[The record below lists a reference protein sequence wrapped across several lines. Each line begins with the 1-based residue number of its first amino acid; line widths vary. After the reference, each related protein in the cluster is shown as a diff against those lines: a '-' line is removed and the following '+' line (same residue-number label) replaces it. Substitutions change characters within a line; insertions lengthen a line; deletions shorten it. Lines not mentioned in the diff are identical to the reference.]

1 MNNYKKYYP
10 YLLIGLLSLILNLML
25 HSFGSYD
32 FIESKFHDMKF
43 KLRGPLKSYYPEN
56 KQEDVVIVE
65 IDDNSYSSISE
76 SYPYPRGNVYGR
88 IIRNLT
94 EAEAKVIVFDIM
106 FDSEDHT
113 SKIINQN
120 LDDNC
125 KECFFHDQDKLFKKS
140 IKFAN
145 DNGTDVIL
153 AAKIA
158 KDINRMPMDY
168 LVSPNKQIMD
178 TDTPIGLVNQ
188 GVDNSQTN
196 RKYSIINQLSSEP
209 ENYYLSLALQSV
221 LSFQDNKQKNNI
233 TQIDNSTIDINGLK
247 IKTIKNEASIVMNF
261 YGPVSNVF
269 QTFKRFS
276 LSQIIDTKDYTLSG
290 YEDDDWMDMFINEND
305 PRYSFFS
312 SDKNFFKDKIVIIGS
327 ALEEDN
333 DFIVSPFY
341 SYQGIDSKMPGVELH
356 ANAIQQILDG
366 NYINVSSTCSD
377 INGSYFSFNILLFL
391 LSIIIVTLFI
401 SNSNSSILSSLLVFL
416 FSLIW
421 FSYSIGCFLSDQ
433 FWILKLFY
441 NYLFDSKV
449 LYSYTFGDKVSLLPV
464 FYPMATIISTYGLN
478 LSYKL
483 FKEQSDKNFLKLTF
497 GKYVSPQI
505 IDIMYKNKKLP
516 ELGGESGVRTAYFS
530 DIESFSTISEQLS
543 SKELVNLLNEYLS
556 AQTEII
562 LDYKGTL
569 DKYEGDSIV
578 AFFGAPIF
586 FDNHA
591 KAAIDAAVKCQNN
604 LKQLN
609 IKWENEDT
617 KWPVIVHSMKM
628 RTGVNS
634 GDMVT
639 GNMGSKFNMNY
650 TMIGDVVNTAS
661 RLESSAKQ
669 YGIYLHSTEMT
680 LNDAGREN
688 YIWRYIDRIQFVGKT
703 VFVQTIE
710 VIDLID
716 SKNTNMKKLVDIFNL
731 GLKFYYERNWDD
743 AIKEFEKS
751 LTLEYNHKVNP
762 SKIYIE
768 RAKKYKKDEPFDD
781 WKGITILN
789 QK

>member
-1 MNNYKKYYP
+1 
-10 YLLIGLLSLILNLML
+10 ML

-43 KLRGPLKSYYPEN
+43 KLRGPLKSYYLED
-56 KQEDVVIVE
+56 KKEDVVIIE
-65 IDDNSYSSISE
+65 IDDNTYSSISE
-76 SYPYPRGNVYGR
+76 SYPYPRGNVYGE
-88 IIRNLT
+88 IVRNLT
-94 EAEAKVIVFDIM
+94 EAGAKVIVFDIM

-120 LDDNC
+120 LDENC
-125 KECFFHDQDKLFKKS
+125 KECFFQDQDKLFKKS

-158 KDINRMPMDY
+158 KDINRTPMDY
-168 LVSPNKQIMD
+168 LVSPNDEIMSA
-178 TDTPIGLVNQ
+178 DTPIGLVNQ
-188 GVDNSQTN
+188 GVDNSKTN

-221 LSFQDNKQKNNI
+221 LSFKDKKQKNKI
-233 TQIDNSTIDINGLK
+233 KQIDNTTIDINGIK
-247 IKTIKNEASIVMNF
+247 IKTIKNEASIIVNF
-261 YGPVSNVF
+261 YGPVSNIF
-269 QTFKRFS
+269 KTFNRFS
-276 LSQIIDTKDYTLSG
+276 LSQIIDTKEYTLSS
-290 YEDDDWMDMFINEND
+290 YEDDNWMDMFIDEND

-312 SDKNFFKDKIVIIGS
+312 LKNNYFKDKIVIIGS

-341 SYQGIDSKMPGVELH
+341 NYQGIDSKMPGVELH

-366 NYINVSSTCSD
+366 NYINVSSTSSD
-377 INGSYFSFNILLFL
+377 LNDSYFNFSILSL
-391 LSIIIVTLFI
+391 LILIIITTLFI
-401 SNSNSSILSSLLVFL
+401 SNFKSSMLSSLLVFS

-433 FWILKLFY
+433 LWIFKLFS
-441 NYLFDSKV
+441 NYLFDSKASF
-449 LYSYTFGDKVSLLPV
+449 SYTFGDKVRLLPV
-464 FYPMATIISTYGLN
+464 FYPMATIFSTYGLN

-505 IDIMYKNKKLP
+505 IDIMYKDKKLP

-562 LDYKGTL
+562 LDYNGTL

-591 KAAIDAAVKCQNN
+591 KAAIDAAVNCQNN
-604 LKQLN
+604 LKKLN
-609 IKWENEDT
+609 VKWKNEDT
-617 KWPVIVHSMKM
+617 KWPDIVRYMKM

-639 GNMGSKFNMNY
+639 GNMGSKYNMNY

-680 LNDAGREN
+680 LNDAGKEN

-731 GLKFYYERNWDD
+731 GLKFYYERNWED

-751 LTLEYNHKVNP
+751 LILEYNDKINP

-768 RAKKYKKDEPFDD
+768 RAKKYKKSEPTND
-781 WKGITILN
+781 WEGITILS